1 MNKFLFKST
10 EADFKKLSSSIDTI
24 QKNVLY
30 LTYQTD
36 FIHKIVKRLDID
48 KGLQKQVD
56 QYFEDDTSQTDQDLI
71 TKEGFVHHD
80 LEDK

>member
-30 LTYQTD
+30 ITY
-36 FIHKIVKRLDID
+36 RLDKCLSILETLKVD
-48 KGLQKQVD
+48 TGVQKQVTD
-56 QYFEDDTSQTDQDLI
+56 FYADEDSEHI
-71 TKEGFVHHD
+71 PEGSKD
-80 LEDK
+80 PED

>member
-30 LTYQTD
+30 LTYQSDRIAKQINEMT
-36 FIHKIVKRLDID
+36 HD
-48 KGLQKQVD
+48 KDLQTTVD
-56 QYFEDDTSQTDQDLI
+56 KYFEETSPQTESDEQ
-71 TKEGFVHHD
+71 
-80 LEDK
+80 